1 MDVVTAPAPASVYQ
15 RSPAV
20 ITQQPVAAPQ
30 QQQPKFKCIRKVG
43 QGAYA
48 TVYQAVDASGSE
60 VAVKVVKEARHH
72 SAAVYE
78 YNLTKD
84 LSHPNIVK
92 SIACFKTQG
101 DSVMLV
107 QEYAACGDLFT
118 RIKPGCTADADEVR
132 SMFLQIL
139 SGVEYLH
146 SNNLVHRDLKPE
158 NAVIAADGTIKICD
172 FGMAEAHGAVIR
184 HGSGTAPYMA
194 PEIIHAHA
202 GFAAHKAHDI
212 WALGVVLY
220 VLLTG
225 DFPWMKANSASD
237 KDFQSF
243 LKGTLMTRGPW
254 AKLSPQMRELF
265 GLMFAPIDKRCGLE
279 TLRKYASSA
288 PLYARDTICDEAL
301 NLSAST
307 LPMVDSSESSGRSS
321 GITMEAGLSSY

>member
-1 MDVVTAPAPASVYQ
+1 MCADTVSARQPAA
-15 RSPAV
+15 
-20 ITQQPVAAPQ
+20 
-30 QQQPKFKCIRKVG
+30 QQPKFKCLRKVG

-48 TVYQAVDASGSE
+48 VVYQAVDASGAE
-60 VAVKVVKEARHH
+60 VAVKVIKDARHH

-78 YNLTKD
+78 YNLTKN
-84 LSHPNIVK
+84 LAHPNLIK
-92 SIACFKTQG
+92 NIACFKTQV

-118 RIKPGCTADADEVR
+118 KIKPGCTADPEDIR
-132 SMFLQIL
+132 PMFLQIL

-146 SNNLVHRDLKPE
+146 CNNLVHRDIKPE
-158 NAVIAADGTIKICD
+158 NAVITDNGTIKLCD
-172 FGMAEAHGAVIR
+172 FGMAEAHGSEIR

-194 PEIIHAHA
+194 PEIIHAQA
-202 GFAAHKAHDI
+202 GFTAHKAHDI

-254 AKLSPQMRELF
+254 VKLSPEMRELF
-265 GLMFAPIDKRCGLE
+265 GLIFAPIDKRCGLE
-279 TLRKYASSA
+279 TIRKYVATM
-288 PLYARDTICDEAL
+288 PFYARDAFCNQPTDASIGAL
-301 NLSAST
+301 PLA
-307 LPMVDSSESSGRSS
+307 ESSDSTGKSS
-321 GITMEAGLSSY
+321 GITMHQGLSSF